1 MTNKERYLKLCDVF
15 NKEYSEAE
23 CALNYDTPFRLL
35 VAVQLSAQR
44 GRCMHG
50 RSRSPDRG

>member
-35 VAVQLSAQR
+35 VAVQLSAQCTDAR
-44 GRCMHG
+44 VNIVT
-50 RSRSPDRG
+50 P